1 MSFNNLTVLK
11 ALSSKTRLNIIQC
24 LREGVNHPEDIAKKL
39 GMTRQSID
47 KHLLELHALG
57 LVERSAVFPPDGR
70 PKIVYKMSAVGIELI
85 DSLNE
90 LVKKYNV
97 KIMERY
103 EDELESLDVQLAHG
117 DIGEE
122 VYLKRL
128 DELKKKYKIK
138 SNAK

>member
-1 MSFNNLTVLK
+1 
-11 ALSSKTRLNIIQC
+11 
-24 LREGVNHPEDIAKKL
+24 
-39 GMTRQSID
+39 
-47 KHLLELHALG
+47 
-57 LVERSAVFPPDGR
+57 
-70 PKIVYKMSAVGIELI
+70 
-85 DSLNE
+85 
-90 LVKKYNV
+90 
-97 KIMERY
+97 MERY